1 MDPNPKSGGWMWL
14 NRNPGFNLTSSLKK
28 ETKIYTLYIC
38 YKWKFYYHQ
47 KYALIKY
54 SESRKKDEKWTQL
67 KGKKVC

>member
-38 YKWKFYYHQ
+38 YQMLYEY
-47 KYALIKY
+47 LTVIN
-54 SESRKKDEKWTQL
+54 ESFTTTKNMP
-67 KGKKVC
+67 